1 MCRIW
6 VKLILIRW
14 NKLLKLPLNVSM
26 FYIYCV
32 ARREEINLLNQL
44 PRRNIF
50 IDKKLQYIKNPN
62 GTVKICYFIITQI
75 GKQRFQASRTYKEF
89 LKLQDD
95 LGLIFNEKNFPKLML
110 PRIKKT
116 ETSELSNQSDV
127 LEEWLVEVVKKPLF
141 IAKPI
146 LSFLNVNE

>member
-1 MCRIW
+1 
-6 VKLILIRW
+6 
-14 NKLLKLPLNVSM
+14 
-26 FYIYCV
+26 
-32 ARREEINLLNQL
+32 
-44 PRRNIF
+44 
-50 IDKKLQYIKNPN
+50 
-62 GTVKICYFIITQI
+62 
-75 GKQRFQASRTYKEF
+75 
-89 LKLQDD
+89 
-95 LGLIFNEKNFPKLML
+95 ML